1 MGLTAGDA
9 GRLDAVRDAMPA
21 PAAVEETAEIFAL
34 LGDPGRLTLLLALVE
49 AGELCVSDLAETC
62 GMEESRVSHAL
73 RLLRAHRVVAA
84 RRQGRSVHYRL
95 EDAHV
100 RMLLDLAVAHADHE
114 PAIPGGVGTATRP
127 RRTDCAPGL

>member
-1 MGLTAGDA
+1 MDLSTPEV
-9 GRLDAVRDAMPA
+9 GRLDAVRAAMP
-21 PAAVEETAEIFAL
+21 PDDAVLDTAEIFAL

-49 AGELCVSDLAETC
+49 AGELCVRDLAEAC

-84 RRQGRSVHYRL
+84 RRQGRSVFYRL

-100 RMLLDLAVAHADHE
+100 RMLLDLALAHLDHA
-114 PAIPGGVGTATRP
+114 PPVPGGLRG
-127 RRTDCAPGL
+127 C